1 MFNKI
6 VQNTKIYLKMS
17 LNGTLF
23 KWLIKNSEINYQEYV
38 HVRIYHIFTYI

>member
-23 KWLIKNSEINYQEYV
+23 NWLIKNFEINCQEY
-38 HVRIYHIFTYI
+38 VRIYHIDL